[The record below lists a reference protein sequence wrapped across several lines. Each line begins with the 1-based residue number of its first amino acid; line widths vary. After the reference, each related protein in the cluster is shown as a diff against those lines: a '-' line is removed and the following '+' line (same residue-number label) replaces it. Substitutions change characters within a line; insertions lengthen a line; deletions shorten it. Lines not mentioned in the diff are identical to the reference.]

1 MLVLSG
7 RERRSSI
14 LLAFDR
20 SLPRIP
26 QLDKLLATD
35 RSMRSVDS
43 DGHMRVEESKISK
56 ANICPY
62 LGREIPGWEALGL
75 DPEKTYR
82 LFRDP
87 DELKKAAATFTGKP
101 LLIKHVPVTAEQPQK
116 DLIVGTV
123 GTVTWEDPYLISRPL
138 TVWTQEAIDL
148 IESGQQ
154 RELSSAYRYVAVMQ
168 PGTWGG
174 ETFDGRMTNIEGNHT
189 AIVTE
194 GRVGPDVHVADAL
207 PRELRRMNKTLAAMV
222 AAILAPYTT
231 KLTEADRHSVAVA
244 LDGALGETPA
254 ESVIS
259 LDASEMKACEDAA
272 LAEKRAEHGED
283 AELDDKD
290 REKAYE
296 KARDKKAKD
305 KKAKDKRAADKKA
318 KDAAK
323 AHDERESALDAREA
337 AMDEKEEAED
347 AERDD
352 EEAKDRRTAR
362 DARKTARDK
371 RAKDRGRAHDALADP
386 TDHRRDFRS
395 GDAAVTKDE
404 MNDAVKAGIEAT
416 EKKFRDA
423 AVAREKVRPLVGSV
437 SMALDSA
444 ADIYRFALKHA
455 QVEAKDVHDSAL
467 SALVDMA
474 IKTKKGEPGTQPVI
488 ATDAAT
494 AQLTDI
500 DAIFRPKAA

>member
-1 MLVLSG
+1 MLELSG
-7 RERRSSI
+7 RSRRSSI
-14 LLAFDR
+14 LLALDR
-20 SLPRIP
+20 SLTPAAA
-26 QLDKLLATD
+26 LEALLASD
-35 RSMRSVDS
+35 RSLRSVDA

-62 LGREIPGWEALGL
+62 LGKEIPGWEQLGL
-75 DPEKTYR
+75 DPEKTYK

-101 LLIKHVPVTAEQPQK
+101 LLIRHVPVTAEDPQK

-174 ETFDGRMTNIEGNHT
+174 ESFDGRMTNIEGNHT

-207 PRELRRMNKTLAAMV
+207 PPELRRMNRTLAATI
-222 AAILAPYTT
+222 AAILQPFTT
-231 KLTEADRHSVAVA
+231 KLEAADKRSIAVA

-254 ESVIS
+254 ESIIT
-259 LDASEMKACEDAA
+259 LDAAEMKACEDAA
-272 LAEKRAEHGED
+272 LAEKKAEHGED
-283 AELDDKD
+283 AELDEED
-290 REKAYE
+290 RQKAYE

-305 KKAKDKRAADKKA
+305 KRAKDKKAADKRA
-318 KDAAK
+318 KDAKRAG
-323 AHDERESALDAREA
+323 DEREEALDARES

-347 AERDD
+347 AEKDD
-352 EEAKDRRTAR
+352 EEAKDRKRAR

-371 RAKDRGRAHDALADP
+371 RAKDRGAKDALPDP

-416 EKKFRDA
+416 EKKFREA
-423 AVAREKVRPLVGSV
+423 AIAREKVRPLVGSV

-444 ADIYRFALKHA
+444 PEIYRFALKHA
-455 QVEAKDVHDSAL
+455 QVETKDVHDSAL

-474 IKTKKGEPGTQPVI
+474 IKTKKGEPGAQPVI

-500 DAIFRPKAA
+500 DAIFRSPKAA

>member
-14 LLAFDR
+14 LLALDR
-20 SLPRIP
+20 SLPRTRA
-26 QLDKLLATD
+26 LEKVLASD

-87 DELKKAAATFTGKP
+87 DELKKAAGTFTGKP
-101 LLIKHVPVTAEQPQK
+101 LLIRHVPVTANEPQK

-168 PGTWGG
+168 PGAWGG
-174 ETFDGRMTNIEGNHT
+174 ESFDGRMTNIEGNHT

-272 LAEKRAEHGED
+272 LAEKKAEHGED

-305 KKAKDKRAADKKA
+305 AKRAKDKRA
-318 KDAAK
+318 KDAAAKDKK

-347 AERDD
+347 AEKDDD
-352 EEAKDRRTAR
+352 EGKDS
-362 DARKTARDK
+362 RKTARDK
-371 RAKDRGRAHDALADP
+371 RAADRAKRAKDRGAKDALPDN

-395 GDAAVTKDE
+395 GDAGVTKDE

-416 EKKFRDA
+416 EKKFREA
-423 AVAREKVRPLVGSV
+423 AIAREKVRPLVGSV

-444 ADIYRFALKHA
+444 PDIYRFALKHA

-474 IKTKKGEPGTQPVI
+474 IKTKKGEPGSSTVI

-500 DAIFRPKAA
+500 NAIFRPAA